1 MNIKGIFFYLSLSCF
16 PVTLLSFFNIIYSS
30 YFNYYLNLDTYI
42 LTLFISFVS
51 GLLLNFISKGSDR
64 DIKFYD
70 QLFLIFLI
78 YLFISL
84 LISIPYYFSVYQIS
98 FIDSFFEAAS
108 GLTTTGFS
116 VFTNVKYYDP
126 TLILWRSSSQWIGG
140 LFFLIFLILIFSNFK
155 NEYKLTH
162 LIFNPDKA
170 NNLYKEIKPTII
182 KVFFLYLLLSVLIF
196 ILFTFSGIRLFNG
209 FNLAMT
215 VSSNSAF
222 LPTNELKDIIKSN
235 TQKII
240 LFVSLLFSTISIYFF
255 YSLFNKN
262 LIKRHYEDLFILL
275 GICFFSLI
283 IFLSLENV
291 KILDIFISVTSSIS
305 SSGISTYKPP
315 ENFHLFYI
323 FLAIIGGSILSNSS
337 GIKFIR
343 IYILLKSTILEIFKL
358 VSPNIIIDQRI
369 LKTDNKI
376 NNQIITSSFLIFISF
391 FISLFIL
398 SSVLTTGN
406 LNFEKSFKLSILTL
420 TNTGNSD
427 LYGLKNIDFNNLLA
441 TSKIAI
447 ILFMIIGKIELI
459 SFFLIIKKI
468 FNKS

>member
-235 TQKII
+235 PQKII

>member
-1 MNIKGIFFYLSLSCF
+1 
-16 PVTLLSFFNIIYSS
+16 
-30 YFNYYLNLDTYI
+30 
-42 LTLFISFVS
+42 
-51 GLLLNFISKGSDR
+51 
-64 DIKFYD
+64 
-70 QLFLIFLI
+70 
-78 YLFISL
+78 
-84 LISIPYYFSVYQIS
+84 
-98 FIDSFFEAAS
+98 
-108 GLTTTGFS
+108 
-116 VFTNVKYYDP
+116 
-126 TLILWRSSSQWIGG
+126 
-140 LFFLIFLILIFSNFK
+140 
-155 NEYKLTH
+155 
-162 LIFNPDKA
+162 
-170 NNLYKEIKPTII
+170 
-182 KVFFLYLLLSVLIF
+182 
-196 ILFTFSGIRLFNG
+196 
-209 FNLAMT
+209 MT

-235 TQKII
+235 PQKIT

-262 LIKRHYEDLFILL
+262 LIKKHYEDFFILL

-358 VSPNIIIDQRI
+358 VSPNIII

-459 SFFLIIKKI
+459 SFFLIINKI

>member
-51 GLLLNFISKGSDR
+51 GLLLNFISKNSDKN
-64 DIKFYD
+64 IKFYE
-70 QLFLIFLI
+70 QLFLIFLV

-84 LISIPYYFSVYQIS
+84 LISLPYYFSVYQIS

-116 VFTNVKYYDP
+116 IFTNVKYYDP

-140 LFFLIFLILIFSNFK
+140 LFFLIFLVLIFSNFK
-155 NEYKLTH
+155 NKYKLTH

-170 NNLYKEIKPTII
+170 SNLYKEIKPIII

-222 LPTNELKDIIKSN
+222 LPTNELNDIIRSN
-235 TQKII
+235 PQKVI
-240 LFVSLLFSTISIYFF
+240 LFLSLFFSTISIYFL
-255 YSLFNKN
+255 YSLFNKS
-262 LIKRHYEDLFILL
+262 LIKRHYEDFFILL
-275 GICFFSLI
+275 GIIFFSAI
-283 IFLSLENV
+283 IYLSLKNV
-291 KILDIFISVTSSIS
+291 EILDIFISVTSSIS

-343 IYILLKSTILEIFKL
+343 IYILLKSTILEIFRL

-398 SSVLTTGN
+398 SSILTTGN

-420 TNTGNSD
+420 TNTVNSD

-468 FNKS
+468 FNKR